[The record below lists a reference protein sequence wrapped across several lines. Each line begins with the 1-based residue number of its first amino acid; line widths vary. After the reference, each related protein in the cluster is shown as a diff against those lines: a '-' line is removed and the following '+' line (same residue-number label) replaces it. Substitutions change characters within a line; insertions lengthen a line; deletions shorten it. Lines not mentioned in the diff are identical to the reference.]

1 MTDIWRGEEGSA
13 ATHTCFASDQQSTKW
28 IFYSIYTF
36 LIIFLKLF
44 NYDDFKVELSHSAL
58 NIVFSDPFYWSA
70 EEWNKILV
78 AGNHQ
83 YRGTD
88 NTNSIN
94 SSLKSHSYWVTLYVS
109 FIFEIMI
116 VLKMFVFRHQVYLRL
131 TMIDSNSL
139 RS

>member
-1 MTDIWRGEEGSA
+1 MTDIWRGEEGLRPPINKMNILFNLYFSN
-13 ATHTCFASDQQSTKW
+13 T
-28 IFYSIYTF
+28 
-36 LIIFLKLF
+36 FLKLF

-58 NIVFSDPFYWSA
+58 NIVFSDPFYWLA